1 MADLEAA
8 RRRVEALREEIR
20 HHDYLYYVLDSPA
33 ITDQE
38 YDRLMQELRSL
49 EEQFPQLVT
58 PDSPTQ
64 RVSGGLH
71 EAFGT
76 VTHPVPL
83 LSLANAY
90 SAAELRA
97 FDARLKKMLGSQEP
111 IEYVAELKIDGL
123 TIALTYADGV
133 LTQAA
138 TRGNGLQG
146 EDVTAN
152 IKTIKSV
159 PLKLRHRVAER
170 LWIRGE
176 AYMRTQDFAQ
186 LNEARELAGEPRFA
200 NPRNAAAGSIRQ
212 LDPAVTAGRP
222 LFIYCYSILAA
233 EPELQVETQWQA
245 LSLLKEWG
253 LPVNPECKLC
263 ANIEEVIDYCTYWTE
278 KRGTL
283 DYEIDGIVV
292 KINSL
297 AAYRELG
304 FTGHNP
310 RGHIAFKFP
319 AEQRQT
325 KVKDIIVQVGRTGAI
340 TPLAILEPVRIAG
353 SVVSRASLHNED
365 YVKTKDI
372 RIGDTVIIQKAGDVI
387 PEVVRVV
394 TAERTGAEIPFVMPE
409 RCPACGAK
417 AVREPGEAVTRCV
430 GLACPAQQRERI
442 IHFASKDALDIEGL
456 GPAVVDQLITAG
468 LITDVVDLYRLKPE
482 DLVGLERFG
491 PKSAE
496 NLLRA
501 IAESKTRPL
510 ARLLVA
516 LGIRFVGTRV
526 AQILADHFG
535 NLDRLAQADQA
546 ELEAIPEIGPRIAE
560 SLVGFFR
567 EEQNRAVIEGLREA
581 GVNFVQPQ
589 VHNKDT
595 PLAGKTFVLTGTL
608 QSFTRAEATE
618 AITSRGGKV
627 SGSVSKRT
635 DYVVVGADPGSKL
648 TKAQELGITILSEEE
663 FKQLLSEQGGDA
675 E

>member
-1 MADLEAA
+1 MADFADA
-8 RRRVEALREEIR
+8 RMRVAALRDEIR
-20 HHDYLYYVLDSPA
+20 HHDYLYYVLDNPS
-33 ITDQE
+33 ISDQE

-49 EEQFPQLVT
+49 EEQFPHLVT

-64 RVSGGLH
+64 RVSGGLNQ
-71 EAFGT
+71 AFGT

-90 SAAELRA
+90 SAEELRA
-97 FDARLKKMLGSQEP
+97 FDARLKKMLGTQQA

-123 TIALTYADGV
+123 TIALTYTDGV

-138 TRGNGLQG
+138 TRGDGLQG

-152 IKTIKSV
+152 IKTIKAL
-159 PLKLRHRVAER
+159 PLKLRQSVGHRLAV
-170 LWIRGE
+170 RGE
-176 AYMRTQDFAQ
+176 AYMRSADFEQ
-186 LNEARELAGEPRFA
+186 LNLAREQAGESTFA

-212 LDPAVTAGRP
+212 LDPAVTAARP
-222 LFIYCYSILAA
+222 LLIYCYSILSAD
-233 EPELQVETQWQA
+233 PELEIETQWQA

-263 ANIEEVIDYCTYWTE
+263 ASIEEVIDYCTYWTE
-278 KRGTL
+278 NRSAL

-297 AAYRELG
+297 SAYRELG

-325 KVKDIIVQVGRTGAI
+325 KVKEIVVQVGRTGAI

-365 YVKTKDI
+365 YVTAKDI

-394 TAERTGAEIPFVMPE
+394 TQERTGAEIPFVMPDK
-409 RCPACGAK
+409 CPACHAK

-430 GLACPAQQRERI
+430 GLACPAQQKERI
-442 IHFASKDALDIEGL
+442 IHFASKGAMDIEGL
-456 GPAVVDQLITAG
+456 GPAVVDQLTAAG
-468 LITDVVDLYRLKPE
+468 LVADVVDLYRLKAE

-491 PKSAE
+491 TKSAE
-496 NLLRA
+496 NLVRA
-501 IAESKTRPL
+501 VADSKTRPL

-526 AQILADHFG
+526 AQILAEHFG
-535 NLDRLAQADQA
+535 DLDSLAKADQL

-560 SLVGFFR
+560 SLIGFFR
-567 EEQNRAVIEGLREA
+567 EEQNLAVIEGLRAA
-581 GVNFVQPQ
+581 GVNFVQPLAR
-589 VHNKDT
+589 NKDT
-595 PLAGKTFVLTGTL
+595 PLAGKTFVLTGSL
-608 QSFTRAEATE
+608 EGYTRSEATQ
-618 AITSRGGKV
+618 AIVGRGGKV

-648 TKAQELGITILSEEE
+648 AKAEQLGITILSEEE
-663 FKQLLSEQGGDA
+663 FSKLLSEQGGDA